1 MELTIPKQSLFDSL
15 QMVQGIIEKR
25 SSMPI
30 LSNVLIETDGDEAIQ
45 LIATDLQVGIRLKCP
60 ATISDQGGITILA
73 RKFFEI
79 IREFPE
85 DDIFIKLKENNKLFI
100 SCQGSQFTI
109 SGLPA
114 VDFPPLPEVD
124 LKQTFSIDGSLLKDM
139 IQRTIISVSLDE
151 GRYNLSG
158 IYFEYI
164 EKQGKHFLRMVST
177 DGRRLTLMDKE
188 IEPLGEGI
196 LIKGVLLPRKAVSEI
211 LKILEK
217 PGPVQIGFKDNFGV
231 FKKEDTLMI
240 MRLLESNFPD
250 YNQVLPKK
258 KEKVVTI
265 PKNNLMDTM
274 KRMGVLSSEKYKGV
288 KFSLTKGNLEILSVN
303 PEIGEAKESIS
314 LDYKGGNLV
323 VGFNTRFFIDALQVM
338 ESDNV
343 ILEFNESV
351 SPAIL
356 SGEKEPGFLALI
368 MPMKLMEESGDNL

>member
-1 MELTIPKQSLFDSL
+1 MELTIQKQSLFDGL
-15 QMVQGIIEKR
+15 QLVQGIIEKR

-30 LSNVLIETDGDEAIQ
+30 LSNVLIETEEEGIH

-60 ATISDQGGITILA
+60 ATIINGGGISILA

-79 IREFPE
+79 IREFPDE
-85 DDIFIKLKENNKLFI
+85 EIYIKLKENNKLFI

-114 VDFPPLPEVD
+114 IDYPPLPEID
-124 LKQTFSIDGSLLKDM
+124 LQQTLTLDGSLLRDM
-139 IQRTIISVSLDE
+139 IQKTIISVSLDE

-164 EKQGKHFLRMVST
+164 KNEEKNILRMVST
-177 DGRRLTLMDKE
+177 DGHRLTLMDKE
-188 IEPLGEGI
+188 IEPLGEGVFS
-196 LIKGVLLPRKAVSEI
+196 KGVLLPRKAVTEI

-217 PGPVQIGFKDNFGV
+217 PGPVQIGFKDTFGV
-231 FKKEDTLMI
+231 FKKEEILMI

-250 YNQVLPKK
+250 YNLVLPKK

-274 KRMGVLSSEKYKGV
+274 KRMGVLSTDKYKGV

-303 PEIGEAKESIS
+303 PEIGEAKESIP
-314 LDYKGGNLV
+314 LEYKGSNLA
-323 VGFNTRFFIDALQVM
+323 VGFNARFFIDALQVM
-338 ESDNV
+338 DSEKI

-351 SPAIL
+351 SPALL

>member
-1 MELTIPKQSLFDSL
+1 MELKIQKQSLLDGL

-30 LSNVLIETDGDEAIQ
+30 LSNVLLQTDEEGIY
-45 LIATDLQVGIRLKCP
+45 LIATDLQVGIRIKCP
-60 ATISDQGGITILA
+60 ATIIDSGGISITA

-79 IREFPE
+79 VREFPDE
-85 DDIFIKLKENNKLFI
+85 EIYIKLKENNKLFI

-114 VDFPPLPEVD
+114 IDYPPLPEIE
-124 LKQTFSIDGSLLKDM
+124 LKQMITLEGSLLKDM

-158 IYFEYI
+158 IYFEYLD
-164 EKQGKHFLRMVST
+164 KDGKNVLRMVST
-177 DGRRLTLMDKE
+177 DGHRLTLMDKE
-188 IEPLGEGI
+188 IEPLVEGVFT
-196 LIKGVLLPRKAVSEI
+196 KGVLLPRKAVSEI

-217 PGPVQIGFKDNFGV
+217 PGPVQIGFKDTFGV

-250 YNQVLPKK
+250 YSLVLPKK
-258 KEKVVTI
+258 KEKVVSI
-265 PKNNLMDTM
+265 PKDNLMDTM
-274 KRMGVLSSEKYKGV
+274 KRMGVLSTDKYKGV

-303 PEIGEAKESIS
+303 PEIGEAKESIP
-314 LDYKGGNLV
+314 LEYKGSSLN
-323 VGFNTRFFIDALQVM
+323 VGFNARFFIDALQVM
-338 ESDNV
+338 DSENI
-343 ILEFNESV
+343 ILEFNEAV
-351 SPAIL
+351 SPALL

>member
-1 MELTIPKQSLFDSL
+1 MELTIQKQSLFDGL

-30 LSNVLIETDGDEAIQ
+30 LSNVLIETDGDAIQ

-60 ATISDQGGITILA
+60 ATIINGGGISILA

-79 IREFPE
+79 IREFPDE
-85 DDIFIKLKENNKLFI
+85 EIYIKLKENNKLFI

-114 VDFPPLPEVD
+114 IDYPPLPEID
-124 LKQTFSIDGSLLKDM
+124 LKKTITLDGSLLKDM
-139 IQRTIISVSLDE
+139 IQKTIISVSLDE

-164 EKQGKHFLRMVST
+164 KKEEKNILRMVST
-177 DGRRLTLMDKE
+177 DGHRLTLMDKE
-188 IEPLGEGI
+188 IEPLGEGVFS
-196 LIKGVLLPRKAVSEI
+196 KGVLLPRKAVAEI

-231 FKKEDTLMI
+231 FKKEETLMI

-250 YNQVLPKK
+250 YTLVLPKK
-258 KEKVVTI
+258 KEKVVII

-274 KRMGVLSSEKYKGV
+274 KRMGVLSTDKYKGV

-303 PEIGEAKESIS
+303 PEIGEAKESIP
-314 LDYKGGNLV
+314 LEYKGSNLV
-323 VGFNTRFFIDALQVM
+323 VGFNARFFIDALQVM
-338 ESDNV
+338 ESENV

-351 SPAIL
+351 SPALL

-368 MPMKLMEESGDNL
+368 MPMKLMEESGENP